1 MIAYLPALYEDEL
14 VYSWFARY
22 FAHMYPSYTNA
33 LEDLMEN
40 KNTRAD
46 FEFINHLDADAKE
59 TITKIIPM
67 EDLIMGHT
75 MFPSYRF
82 IGHGRLCNALESM
95 ANSEEDVH
103 RLLPVSKNR
112 TSEQVHYIKYCPLCA
127 IETKEIY
134 GEAYWARQANIRNI
148 DICTKHKCKLKN
160 TNIRISGKQSAR
172 LYIAEEEIND
182 TVPELVEDGLELH
195 LAEYITDVFQSP
207 IYMDN
212 TVKIGEF
219 LNSKL
224 EGTKYLSA
232 RGKARNITMLFN
244 DFMEFY
250 KELPNQG
257 ITKLSQMQKIFTGYR
272 WDFYDVCQIAF
283 FLGISVNELVNPKLP
298 ERSQTELFNEKV
310 ARLYDA
316 GLGCHRIAREMG
328 CSSSTARNANRIK
341 PKAEHD
347 YSVRKGIKKGD
358 WEQMDKEML
367 QQVRDTCKQIY
378 YNDGGRPGHV
388 TVNAVCRALGFPD
401 KRFDYL
407 PKCREVI
414 YGYEEKR
421 RFTGLGRLCGAIRI

>member
-1 MIAYLPALYEDEL
+1 
-14 VYSWFARY
+14 
-22 FAHMYPSYTNA
+22 
-33 LEDLMEN
+33 MEN

-232 RGKARNITMLFN
+232 RGKMRNVSLLFH
-244 DFMEFY
+244 DFMDFY
-250 KELPNQG
+250 KELPIQG
-257 ITKLSQMQKIFTGYR
+257 ITQLSQMQKIFTGYR
-272 WDFYDVCQIAF
+272 WDFYEICQLAF
-283 FLGISVNELVNPKLP
+283 FLKIDIDELMNPRLP
-298 ERSQTELFNEKV
+298 EKSQTELFNEKV

-316 GLGCHRIAREMG
+316 GLGCHRISKEMG
-328 CSSSTARNANRIK
+328 CSPSTAKNANRVR

-347 YSVRKGIKKGD
+347 YSGRKGIKRDD
-358 WEQMDKEML
+358 WEKIDEQML
-367 QQVRDTCKQIY
+367 QQVLDTCVNIFFK
-378 YNDGGRPGHV
+378 DGGRPGHV
-388 TVNAVCRALGFPD
+388 SVNAV
-401 KRFDYL
+401 
-407 PKCREVI
+407 
-414 YGYEEKR
+414 
-421 RFTGLGRLCGAIRI
+421 